1 MRRYLV
7 VANQTLG
14 TDQLRQEL
22 LLRAETEPASFFI
35 VMPAAPVDR
44 TKERLGRLREAVM
57 ELRNVGCPAEGELA
71 QPDPVKAVHRRLRLQ
86 EFDEIIVSTLPR
98 RISRWLHMDLPSR
111 LERSIPLPITTLIGK
126 DD

>member
-1 MRRYLV
+1 MP
-7 VANQTLG
+7 N
-14 TDQLRQEL
+14 
-22 LLRAETEPASFFI
+22 P
-35 VMPAAPVDR
+35 MPAAPVDR